1 KAAARLGTQGFRG
14 PATHRVVDWLPE
26 LPVAYDCTVP
36 HSDPYEPQ
44 PGGCCTFWPYMLGGT
59 VELPYTLPQDH
70 TLFTVLRHRSA
81 AVWLE
86 QLSAITRRFGLVD
99 CLSHPAPGYLGDRDK
114 RALYAELLD
123 ALVELPGIWNTLP
136 RDVADRS
143 R

>member
-1 KAAARLGTQGFRG
+1 
-14 PATHRVVDWLPE
+14 
-26 LPVAYDCTVP
+26 
-36 HSDPYEPQ
+36 
-44 PGGCCTFWPYMLGGT
+44 MLGGT

-86 QLSAITRRFGLVD
+86 QVSAITRRFGLVE
-99 CLSHPAPGYLGDRDK
+99 CLSHPDPGYLGDRDK

-136 RDVADRS
+136 RDVAHWWRRRDAGGAPPGQHLGTMR
-143 R
+143 RLGPPEYAAFEPPVPHR